1 MQVIKYVLYLRLCG
15 NGYVFNISGIGPGF
29 FSMSPLLSN
38 ISDLLNVLTSIY
50 SNFLLC
56 ILG

>member
-15 NGYVFNISGIGPGF
+15 EGCVSNISGIGLGF

-38 ISDLLNVLTSIY
+38 KSDLSNVVTSAY
-50 SNFLLC
+50 NSLLR
-56 ILG
+56 